1 MAQARSSFGKRD
13 GARPQ
18 GWRVQPRVRASGADI
33 PAERAPMH
41 AISAADL
48 LPADL
53 KTELPAWIAGGIT
66 ALLILTA
73 VLSFGF
79 SFGALVRGH
88 GMVEHAIS
96 GFALFLTAGLAMAG
110 AVYGG
115 ALMAR
120 AEARHNL
127 RFAILLLI
135 FAAEVLLF
143 LFGEA
148 VGKPKGVSWMLLGA
162 IAGGILLW
170 AQLRRERLLAHVAE
184 LLGEDPDSNS
194 A

>member
-1 MAQARSSFGKRD
+1 MRPRAAAGQAD
-13 GARPQ
+13 AAAP
-18 GWRVQPRVRASGADI
+18 AD
-33 PAERAPMH
+33 RAPVL

-48 LPADL
+48 LPGDL
-53 KTELPAWIAGGIT
+53 KTELPAWIAGGIV
-66 ALLILTA
+66 ALMVLTV

-88 GMVEHAIS
+88 GPVAHVIS

-115 ALMAR
+115 AMMAPKD
-120 AEARHNL
+120 ARHNL

-135 FAAEVLLF
+135 FAVEVLLF

-162 IAGGILLW
+162 MVGGALLW
-170 AQLRRERLLAHVAE
+170 AQLRRERLLANVAE
-184 LLGEDPDSNS
+184 LLGD
-194 A
+194 